1 MTGASVRGILL
12 DLGGVVYFGQTL
24 IEGALE
30 AIDRLRTVGLPVRF
44 LTNTTRRSAKR
55 LTADLARMGLRLE
68 PGELLTPGQMAVE
81 YLTAHRL
88 TPHLLIHEGLGEEFA
103 ALPPGDAEA
112 VVVGDAGERFTFA
125 NMNAAYR
132 KLEAGAE
139 FLALAENRNFKDADG
154 ELSIDAGA
162 FVRALE
168 YASGRE
174 ATVLGKPSADFFA
187 QAVAALGCPAEET
200 VMVGDDAEADV
211 GGAMAAGLMGV
222 LVRTGK
228 YRPGD
233 EDRLD
238 PAPTHVAEDLA
249 AAVDWILDRA

>member
-1 MTGASVRGILL
+1 MTGPEVRGVLL
-12 DLGGVVYFGQTL
+12 DLGGVVFYGQTL

-30 AIDRLRTVGLPVRF
+30 AIDRLREAGLPVRY
-44 LTNTTRRSAKR
+44 LTNTTRRSARR
-55 LTADLARMGLRLE
+55 LTADMARMGLDLA
-68 PGELLTPGQMAVE
+68 PGELLTPGQIAVD

-88 TPHLLIHEGLGEEFA
+88 TPHLLVHEGLEEEFA
-103 ALPPGDAEA
+103 ALPPGETEA
-112 VVVGDAGERFTFA
+112 VVVGDAGDRFSFA
-125 NMNAAYR
+125 NLNAAFR

-174 ATVLGKPSADFFA
+174 ATVLGKPSEAFFRL
-187 QAVAALGCPAEET
+187 AVEALGCKAEET

-211 GGAMAAGLMGV
+211 GGAMSAGLMGI

-228 YRPGD
+228 YRDGD
-233 EDRLD
+233 EARLD
-238 PAPTHVAEDLA
+238 PPPTHVAEHLT
-249 AAVDWILDRA
+249 AAVEWILDRT